1 MRTKFDPNEYAF
13 YIDNK
18 NQGSFVND
26 QADIT
31 TIVTSSAQND
41 REYSSSRFDD
51 ESYSSFECA
60 AAISSWKLQMN
71 PVYS

>member
-13 YIDNK
+13 YTDNK

-26 QADIT
+26 QAGIS

-41 REYSSSRFDD
+41 REYSS
-51 ESYSSFECA
+51 
-60 AAISSWKLQMN
+60 
-71 PVYS
+71 